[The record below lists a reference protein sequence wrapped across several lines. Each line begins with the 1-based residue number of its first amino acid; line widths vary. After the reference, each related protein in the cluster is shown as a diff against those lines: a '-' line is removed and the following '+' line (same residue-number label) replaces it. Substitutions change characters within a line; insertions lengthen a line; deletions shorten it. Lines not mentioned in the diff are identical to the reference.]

1 MLSFL
6 HTTPEKM
13 GDIGNQSRRDMPSH
27 QFPSAPLKNPSALN
41 PWIPANLPA
50 HFHLLQS
57 PQPSTSSCL
66 LLTNS
71 QPLLPH
77 FPPGPL
83 PFLHFPPSYITAH
96 SIPNSAVSR
105 NPAGFQAAH
114 PSLEL
119 ACSPTRVPGA
129 PSSHASSQRRLGSP
143 PPASLVRTAR
153 RQSAAPRLPG
163 KDEADPSSPHPRP
176 ITGPAAAASPVTV
189 SAAPAAYSARVQGGE
204 TEACRLPGP
213 SRGSRGC
220 RVCGPAGRRRGSGGS
235 ALWLPGQRRPE
246 PSRLRLTIGSGCSA
260 LPLIGAGASRPRP
273 GAAWEMESTLGP
285 HPRHA
290 GSWRRPVPKSP
301 RPPWNVRGGPR
312 RAPVGQL
319 PALKREAADPRLHFL
334 APEPHP
340 MPGERDSHGVVPYDL
355 LQLA

>member
-83 PFLHFPPSYITAH
+83 PFLHFPPSYITA
-96 SIPNSAVSR
+96 VSR

-153 RQSAAPRLPG
+153 RRSAAPRLP
-163 KDEADPSSPHPRP
+163 ENCCQARTRRTPPPR
-176 ITGPAAAASPVTV
+176 T
-189 SAAPAAYSARVQGGE
+189 
-204 TEACRLPGP
+204 PGP
-213 SRGSRGC
+213 L
-220 RVCGPAGRRRGSGGS
+220 PAPPQP
-235 ALWLPGQRRPE
+235 LL
-246 PSRLRLTIGSGCSA
+246 PSRSPPPP
-260 LPLIGAGASRPRP
+260 LP
-273 GAAWEMESTLGP
+273 TQ
-285 HPRHA
+285 
-290 GSWRRPVPKSP
+290 PVCKEG
-301 RPPWNVRGGPR
+301 RPR
-312 RAPVGQL
+312 RAGSQARRVALGVAGCVGR
-319 PALKREAADPRLHFL
+319 PAGGGGRAALHSGS
-334 APEPHP
+334 
-340 MPGERDSHGVVPYDL
+340 PGSEDQNRPGSG
-355 LQLA
+355 